1 MKSSTK
7 LTNALNKLPVYI
19 DGSGGSMWRVSQAEI
34 IAPEREFIRLS
45 DLLKLLETLNENNE
59 NETK

>member
-1 MKSSTK
+1 MNLSTK
-7 LTNALNKLPVYI
+7 LTIALIKLPVYI

-45 DLLKLLETLNENNE
+45 DLITLLQTINNE
-59 NETK
+59 NEK

>member
-1 MKSSTK
+1 MN
-7 LTNALNKLPVYI
+7 LTSALIKLPVYI

-45 DLLKLLETLNENNE
+45 DLITLLQTINNE
-59 NETK
+59 NEK